1 MKKILVIFSAI
12 LTVLTCGNFTEEKR
26 KENEIVINSPYD
38 FITSSYSVLDTTV
51 NRLLYEGLTRKD
63 EEGKI
68 VPGLAERWDVTPDGK
83 IWTFYLRDDIKYS
96 DGTPV
101 TAEDFL
107 FGWSRGKYKGR
118 SFDDGYA
125 RITAVNDK
133 TLTIEVIKDGREDFL
148 EMLSS
153 PQTVPRK
160 KGYPENGYDYRI
172 TDVSKIVSTGPYIL
186 KEWKTERIVLEKN
199 PYYWNSQDI
208 KSEKIT
214 WKYAKNLSDSLREFE
229 KGKADVTEIKV
240 GDAEKYKGKQEL
252 KQIETGSYSLLLFND
267 RIEIMRNSN
276 IRKAILMAIERNPD
290 LPKNYISQYTKYA
303 DISGA
308 LPPSIPEYNP
318 EEAKKML
325 LKEIGNTDSLPEL
338 IFLSYNPGNSKK
350 ALKIKDNLEKNLGLK
365 IRIISKYDKKYDTT
379 FALKLEELSKRIND
393 ESFLDTWTGE
403 ERVQLRHLNEEAT
416 KKDTVK
422 EEKIRLS
429 AELDKRYAEKI
440 PYILVEDKVYRYFL
454 VSAKSKGISVTEP
467 HGEIVLRYPYIKE

>member
-1 MKKILVIFSAI
+1 
-12 LTVLTCGNFTEEKR
+12 
-26 KENEIVINSPYD
+26 
-38 FITSSYSVLDTTV
+38 
-51 NRLLYEGLTRKD
+51 
-63 EEGKI
+63 
-68 VPGLAERWDVTPDGK
+68 
-83 IWTFYLRDDIKYS
+83 
-96 DGTPV
+96 
-101 TAEDFL
+101 
-107 FGWSRGKYKGR
+107 
-118 SFDDGYA
+118 
-125 RITAVNDK
+125 
-133 TLTIEVIKDGREDFL
+133 
-148 EMLSS
+148 
-153 PQTVPRK
+153 
-160 KGYPENGYDYRI
+160 
-172 TDVSKIVSTGPYIL
+172 
-186 KEWKTERIVLEKN
+186 
-199 PYYWNSQDI
+199 
-208 KSEKIT
+208 
-214 WKYAKNLSDSLREFE
+214 
-229 KGKADVTEIKV
+229 
-240 GDAEKYKGKQEL
+240 
-252 KQIETGSYSLLLFND
+252 
-267 RIEIMRNSN
+267 MRNSN

-318 EEAKKML
+318 EEAKKIL